1 MGDPF
6 GVFSLRRYPFH
17 GFAPVAALGPP
28 LRGYCLFLFEKAFSG
43 FFQFDRQGRRPYQK
57 NGGHGP
63 PYLKS
68 TTITTGL
75 VPILWYTSKH
85 FRVFGGGAGNPASLW
100 DGLLGAPI
108 CDALFG
114 QGKPCPYRG
123 LSGSTAFFLAL
134 PGQSPAR
141 RPALPIMEAG
151 SR

>member
-75 VPILWYTSKH
+75 VTILWYTSKH
-85 FRVFGGGAGNPASLW
+85 FRVFGGGAGNP
-100 DGLLGAPI
+100 LLCGMA
-108 CDALFG
+108 F
-114 QGKPCPYRG
+114 
-123 LSGSTAFFLAL
+123 SGPESATPSSGRA
-134 PGQSPAR
+134 SPAPTAACRVPPHSSLLFPANHRHGGR
-141 RPALPIMEAG
+141 R
-151 SR
+151 